1 MEHFSILVGKED
13 MTQPDVVKKHRRTA
27 SRAARGR
34 ETQAGTMQEIKS
46 VSMRPQAKPPPD
58 PH

>member
-1 MEHFSILVGKED
+1 

-27 SRAARGR
+27 SRAARGQ
-34 ETQAGTMQEIKS
+34 ETQEGTMQEIKS
-46 VSMRPQAKPPPD
+46 VSMQPQAKPPPH